1 MACELKTEA
10 YIPIVKNLFKLDS
23 EKFKNFDNVVEFIVN
38 SNIKPE
44 NKKLAVHNIAMI
56 YQELH
61 GLDSKMYTL
70 GKAKDVVVLS
80 GTEKTEDYLNLLR
93 DLYNFKSVNFPS
105 ENAINKEVEKLRAQK
120 NIVPTHMK
128 AFAQLVKN
136 HVNSAKFE
144 SKEERDAFVKQQKE
158 EIHSIITTLYSGDT
172 KAILIMLSFLDSA
185 FASIESK
192 SNYIP
197 LDAVT
202 EFVGMDNYLFTL
214 KDGTMVEGIIE
225 NDLYY
230 ITNPVDNNMYT
241 PVEKSEVVSLKLAR
255 PNSENFSTSGKHVFF
270 NTFFNS
276 GLSIDSVSPEDYAPL
291 MEELNKIQGGGIEI
305 HAVQLSTSGDD
316 RVARLK
322 NLANNDEAYANLK
335 NRNHETFEFDSQ
347 KALLS
352 SSPNGKIVSV
362 SRPKR
367 SENEFALVG
376 KIKGTERS
384 FYIYSTENLVFVNSN
399 NETEL
404 VDLTNDAHVKELA
417 KLSQRQDGSELTE
430 ADIHFIKKSYQAFQ
444 EFKDEVRG
452 ELANALTQGKN
463 SIDVTTQFLRRY
475 EMTSS
480 RATPSVKTELS
491 KAMKSDPQFYKTLTI
506 VTRDKDGNV
515 ISSIEKDIPFVF
527 YKQYNQTTTKK
538 VMYVATNYLASD
550 EKIEHTKE
558 NGEKEY
564 YTLTQYANEVLGLS
578 TRIKEMF
585 KKEDTALETAMAN
598 NEPIKNLIKTGRF
611 VIKFIP
617 ESNEV
622 TYAIAVT
629 NRQLEHVEF
638 FANFASTFF
647 LTFQPSE
654 ILAKRI
660 TPSID
665 SFKSNYI
672 FEALGQTISIE
683 FKSNPKNNTLEI
695 AFLPYSNNPRRAEY
709 HALAKGFENYAPV
722 STDKLVAVAEKF
734 FNEKLLNKIKE
745 ENPALKHYDLND
757 IIDRNSFFKTIFEIL
772 NTPDASASV
781 KELIANVKEAEKEFT
796 KILVDDFSK
805 LLKQLP
811 EEYKKLAI
819 EELGITE
826 EEFTAENFLTYKTD
840 NETSVLRVL
849 SDKRAVARRL
859 YDSSMKNVS
868 VLTNPSRRSFTMSL
882 KENIT
887 TPVPVKP
894 EYADVVNEV
903 KEQENQYDN
912 SSFENS
918 TTASE
923 VKDETAEDTDDF
935 TDEEGDDLT
944 FQIFEEGVDIVTED
958 DTRAESSSWLTSQ
971 LPQLGVST
979 DALKDVIDLAN
990 IDGIVIGMLKDK
1002 FIYLNDAIT
1011 SRGIVYH
1018 EAFHG
1023 VFRHLMTQQERD
1035 NLIKAVMDDP
1045 THASK
1050 FTEDAVYAF
1059 GRQRN
1064 YTENNYDAL
1073 ARLVA
1078 EEILADKFQKYML
1091 KEKHGAPKTMLQKFF
1106 DMLKKLLKFFVKNRN
1121 VIESSF
1127 ARINNGAYKTAVYNS
1142 GMFEGTAAFELI
1154 PVQTVQYKN
1163 VDGKM
1168 LFTKS
1173 STLTTYEQTQLIGLI
1188 NKEIFDNHNENETY
1202 TQKFEKAVNTLLETV
1217 LSHEALVR
1225 QNPEKKNEIINSYHG
1240 KLISKYR
1247 FVLGGR
1253 MKGLPVY
1260 DINETGDPERNNKK
1274 TVIKIKTNEED
1285 IENSR
1290 GEYSHER
1297 LLKLSKQS
1305 YDKADS
1311 LDIIRESDSEVVNSD
1326 EVQDV
1331 INGETQGVIT
1341 DESAISAQD
1350 ELEGNDFEST
1360 LGQKNPIDSYVR
1372 QIRRHFSSIRNDMF
1386 IPELGIKFPKVI
1398 DGNQIFS
1405 SMLKITANAKPSD
1418 IITMIGVRAEKNIS
1432 DGYVQ
1437 EGSDLKAVYDNIVE
1451 TTKIDPITKRPT
1463 KNHMLYNIIVDALQG
1478 VELNYLF
1485 FNIQT
1490 PEVNNNDEN
1499 ASIGQL
1505 MQAESQEFKYT
1516 IIDKV
1521 ADTDSTQVRN
1531 TLLTN
1536 FVRRFKKEAASTDKK
1551 YLEARNNIIGLVD
1564 QIALEDEFLTGS
1576 RSSSVIL
1583 REFTNSFY
1591 ENLQV
1596 LGFDIPKSLIELS
1609 LLAIQIDQRGI
1620 PLPKLDE
1627 KDQLFYN
1634 VEKNFV
1640 AQTQYL
1646 EEDFFKDLRT
1656 LLISMYDS
1664 KGVPTKG
1671 FEKRLDDTTSQDIR
1685 FMTILKKASNY
1696 IAKYNPTNLP
1706 SVIKNAEGKS
1716 IYRYAK
1722 TNPLMTLSQKLNTMS
1737 LDEAISNDPYYEQ
1750 VKAYLKDNPFFGPLF
1765 SEDTSTDAYRK
1776 AKLYLDN
1783 FNVAMFGGVQQR
1795 VGQSIKDGKTFK
1807 GIDKR
1812 SLFDLQIL
1820 SFLSR
1825 RKQNDKYG
1833 NNMSV
1838 FYRSFHQLEATQ
1850 TNFLIPTIYTQFT
1863 DKKGKV
1869 KTESNHSLIV
1879 DSLVGTIKQ
1888 EYNRIQREWNT
1899 RVERK
1904 QEYEDGSAN
1913 RNVNK
1918 YNAKLNSDGKTINTE
1933 SPDLRAYNFNVLQ
1946 DFFEDPR
1953 NEQYKEEFIQ
1963 YAKDKENFKFED
1975 LDLGSLKDSL
1985 ETYADEEFQKF
1996 IGELASE
2003 KLITE
2008 TIIPFNKVD
2017 ESVDEDARITT
2028 YYTSELMPKSVKT
2041 DISKNETADLS
2052 DLYAA
2057 PEGFD
2062 PTVAHPET
2070 IPVENML
2077 YDYFMNHWKGA
2088 LEVNQL
2094 MDGDIA
2100 MNVKNFQDYVKRLKK
2115 IVASG
2120 SNLKEGFHTTAV
2132 MNDIKGFVHE
2142 DYPYYGPYYSL
2153 GEIVND
2159 FNVPNNSIREALKE
2173 GYVKAESG
2181 AEEVIDGVKVKWGD
2195 MMRDTFD
2202 GQSISLLM
2210 HQLDMHD
2217 SLGRVDANI
2226 IDITIAKHYRAI
2238 TEAEKNYLE
2247 SRKVVNNAKKTV
2259 TAGRNVYHKDSED
2272 YTDRLDVS
2280 RLKVE
2285 PIGEEDIN
2293 EATNRVFDELHA
2305 AYREV
2310 YDLRRESHYASLAN
2324 PNDPIIGINK
2334 GKIQDI
2340 FKDRIHTSYEPLPHR
2355 KMMHDIL
2362 NSMEYHQIDQIM
2374 DTSASKNATK
2384 LPIDIFK
2391 YDRDDNSYIRF
2402 DLSSSQ
2408 IPNEDKFL
2416 QVETSG
2422 VKEKAKHSVQSKLL
2436 LPADLSDETFRKI
2449 IRLENEKRGKVMT
2462 PSEEKS
2468 LLKINSLLKN
2478 YQLSLGK
2485 STQARLD
2492 YFKTVLREGNDF
2504 QVGKIYNMIRKS
2516 LEEQNA
2522 PSNMLKMFDLKP
2534 DGTPVFSP
2542 NLSTIRTT
2550 LEYYLISQYSNNV
2563 TDEKTAGGK
2572 NFHVS
2577 GFGHDVMVDIKT
2589 NTVIT
2594 TEEVSKNPEKYSDT
2608 TKYKSRPLSV
2618 SVEIQPDG
2626 TKLYYAEVIMPKPY
2640 FENKQQEKFYMENLT
2655 KMFGTR
2661 IPTEDKRSMMV
2672 FKVVD
2677 FVDSSKMNNI
2687 IVPQFVHM
2695 LSGSD
2700 FDIDSLFFRMKSYY
2714 KNGKNEYA
2722 MFGDYSQY
2730 KSEKAGKFIEFIHFI
2745 KKHDD
2750 FALALKAEK
2759 QRLIDENTFE
2769 LSDESQVF
2777 EILDAMNFDIATD
2790 VMEFFDREQT
2800 KSDLNKEKEFTSYMF
2815 KLAADAKELFV
2826 QTKLESEQNS
2836 TDKDLSALRNQ
2847 YGEEYA
2853 IIKSVKHRSVKEK
2866 RALQNRMKI
2875 IDAAFEYQAA
2885 LNILSEFG
2893 MPASVNAFNSNP
2905 KYNEMVSMKFQND
2918 NLDASIGI
2926 LANEAVFN
2934 YLYINQRASVE
2945 QFRNI
2950 IENRFGLKLKELTKK
2965 GNLYTPT
2972 NMVLSKV
2979 ENASSKTGLGS
2990 AAVMNKFLAVASQY
3004 NLKLDDKQKIWQF
3017 RDSKGEFKSYAE
3029 FGQLNEENQ
3038 RVISIIGNIL
3048 GMFADAAKDP
3058 IPAALQ
3064 LNEINISTTL
3074 AMLGVGLKPEFAFGF
3089 NFLPGIREASKQ
3101 VQQAQFAIS
3110 EDSSQEYVFY
3120 NNAIQTQLEELEK
3133 NNPGLIGSL
3142 KVAGIMNPLTS
3153 LRNVELYK
3161 SKIKIEF
3168 DPKKIEMENLD
3179 SLTPS
3184 QIGFKVSTNKGLEL
3198 TDAQAEVVLMMYYWE
3213 QSKQTFAINTVAN
3226 MTNLFKRL
3234 NPSLAAFDKQ
3244 REGMKKIQS
3253 GELFSNADVLFKDKF
3268 SVFKILQNALD
3279 DAAEQMSKIL
3289 IERSEFFQ
3297 NVNEQF
3303 GKYFKEPKIF
3313 ANVITSY
3320 IGLRKFVKTFPGSRE
3335 ASNDTMKD
3343 FFEED
3348 DAILQKS
3355 FTPEYWFTNS
3365 LERELEELQAANP
3378 KNEFLR
3384 LLRVEE
3390 SDKTAVVNFEG
3401 KDYEVAERYLKILS
3415 RAKIKGDFAN
3425 TISDDIY
3432 ALYKGKANESMFIR
3446 KLFYHELVRTGM
3458 MPKAGSFFQFM
3469 PVELL
3474 LPISN
3479 NIDSFINYMKDATTE
3494 DINNF
3499 EGFMSEFLGGGSK
3512 SDTYEFFDELFNQ
3525 IAYAASTEKGN
3536 DKIPRFKSGS
3546 GKNRSY
3552 SELKISTGRESDKF
3566 KYATQALYNFVDTKS
3581 KSIDSITMDDMLDA
3595 KEKMITKLLD
3605 IFGKEYEESV
3615 KIRDLESV
3623 NIVDLAG
3630 DEFTMDL
3637 SSDKSDPTSSLS
3649 KVFGVKYDAVI
3660 EEFEFPRILKIGA
3673 KTFILQSTNAFSTKG
3688 KSAGELIVNA
3698 FQGKTTFSNFGS
3710 SATYKAI
3717 PEVYSSDK
3725 FSPLA
3730 FTSKQAEQYKKYIDR
3745 TEKIMYVRPGSTA
3758 VTEAAPETPKSATT
3772 QQAVSTQSPTSVA
3785 SNFNNAL
3792 EPVNKYTIKNNE
3804 YAPSVG
3810 EFIDVM
3816 TNKKPVQYEILE
3828 ISEKGILVKNTDTN
3842 VTKLFSSEED
3852 FMKAFKREKDAG
3864 FDVLGNDGLALV
3876 YLYGKLSDG
3885 RTVYTLDIN
3894 LYDDENIGKGLGK
3907 DIYKAALKEIHS
3919 RNGVLTPGSVVE
3931 GNKVWES
3938 FKRDNLLEQ
3947 VYLSTGE
3954 LIYVVKTAEPTTNVE
3969 EVDDDEMIGGTFVDA
3984 NMLNA
3989 ILGLKNGTTDTSE
4002 DEDNDSE
4009 DPLKC

>member
-61 GLDSKMYTL
+61 GLDSTMYTL
-70 GKAKDVVVLS
+70 GKAKDVIVLS
-80 GTEKTEDYLNLLR
+80 GTEKTEEYLNLLG
-93 DLYNFKSVNFPS
+93 DLYNFKSVSFPS
-105 ENAINKEVEKLRAQK
+105 ESAINKKVEELRAQK
-120 NIVPTHMK
+120 QIFPTQMK

-172 KAILIMLSFLDSA
+172 NAMLIMLSFLDNA
-185 FASIESK
+185 FASMESK

-214 KDGTMVEGIIE
+214 KDGTMVEGVIE

-241 PVEKSEVVSLKLAR
+241 PVEKSQVVSFKLAR

-291 MEELNKIQGGGIEI
+291 MEELSKIQGGGIEI

-316 RVARLK
+316 RVARIK

-404 VDLTNDAHVKELA
+404 VDLTNDAHLKELA

-430 ADIHFIKKSYQAFQ
+430 ADLHFIKKSYQAFQ
-444 EFKDEVRG
+444 ELKDEVRG

-475 EMTSS
+475 EMSSS
-480 RATPSVKTELS
+480 RATPSVKTVLS

-506 VTRDKDGNV
+506 VTRDDDGNV
-515 ISSIEKDIPFVF
+515 TSSTEKDIPFVF

-538 VMYVATNYLASD
+538 VMYVATNYLAAD
-550 EKIEHTKE
+550 EKIEHTDE
-558 NGEKEY
+558 NGEKIY
-564 YTLTQYANEVLGLS
+564 LTQSQYATDVLGLN
-578 TRIKEMF
+578 TKIKEIF
-585 KKEDTALETAMAN
+585 KKEDEALETAMAN

-611 VIKFIP
+611 VIKFVP
-617 ESNEV
+617 DSNEV

-629 NRQLEHVEF
+629 NRQLEHIDF

-647 LTFQPSE
+647 LNYQSSE
-654 ILAKRI
+654 VTKEGIKLVNDRFTNDFRFEAPGEKL
-660 TPSID
+660 SID
-665 SFKSNYI
+665 
-672 FEALGQTISIE
+672 
-683 FKSNPKNNTLEI
+683 FKSNPKSANLELRL
-695 AFLPYSNNPRRAEY
+695 AHYSTNPRKAEY
-709 HALAKGFENYAPV
+709 TAVLAKYPYENYVAV
-722 STDKLVAVAEKF
+722 STDKLIAVVEKF

-757 IIDRNSFFKTIFEIL
+757 IIDRSSFFKTIFEIL
-772 NTPDASASV
+772 NTPDASASI
-781 KELIANVKEAEKEFT
+781 KEFVANVKNAEKEFT

-805 LLKQLP
+805 LLNQMP
-811 EEYKKLAI
+811 EEFKKLAI
-819 EELGITE
+819 EDLGITE
-826 EEFTAENFLTYKTD
+826 EEFTAENLLTYKTD

-849 SDKRAVARRL
+849 SGKTSDGKVSTARRL

-868 VLTNPSRRSFTMSL
+868 VLTNPSRRSFTISL

-887 TPVPVKP
+887 TPAATKP

-903 KEQENQYDN
+903 KEQENKYDD

-923 VKDETAEDTDDF
+923 VKDGTVENTDEFDE
-935 TDEEGDDLT
+935 EEGDDVS

-958 DTRAESSSWLTSQ
+958 DTRAQASSWLASQ
-971 LPQLGVST
+971 LPQLGLSNE
-979 DALKDVIDLAN
+979 ALKDIIDLAT
-990 IDGIVIGMLKDK
+990 IDGIVIGMMKDK

-1011 SRGIVYH
+1011 SRGIIYH

-1106 DMLKKLLKFFVKNRN
+1106 DMLKKLLKFFIKNRN

-1154 PVQTVQYKN
+1154 PIQTVQYKN

-1188 NKEIFDNHNENETY
+1188 NREIFNNNNESETY

-1217 LSHEALVR
+1217 LSHEALVK

-1290 GEYSHER
+1290 GEYSYER
-1297 LLKLSKQS
+1297 LLKLSKQA

-1311 LDIIRESDSEVVNSD
+1311 LDIIKESDSEVVNSD

-1341 DESAISAQD
+1341 DEDAVSAQD
-1350 ELEGNDFEST
+1350 ELESNDFDST

-1372 QIRRHFSSIRNDMF
+1372 QIRRYFSGIRNDVF
-1386 IPELGIKFPKVI
+1386 IPELGIMFPKVI
-1398 DGNQIFS
+1398 DGNQIFT

-1437 EGSDLKAVYDNIVE
+1437 DGSDLKAVYDSISKD
-1451 TTKIDPITKRPT
+1451 TGIDPVTKRPT

-1490 PEVNNNDEN
+1490 PETNNDDEN
-1499 ASIGQL
+1499 ASISQL
-1505 MQAESQEFKYT
+1505 MQAENQEFRYT

-1536 FVRRFKKEAASTDKK
+1536 FVRRFKKEAASEDKK
-1551 YLEARNNIIGLVD
+1551 YLNARNAVIGIID
-1564 QIALEDEFLTGS
+1564 KIRLENEFLTGLK
-1576 RSSSVIL
+1576 SSSVIL
-1583 REFTNSFY
+1583 KELVNPLY
-1591 ENLQV
+1591 ENLQI
-1596 LGFDIPKSLIELS
+1596 LGFDVPKSLLELS
-1609 LLAIQIDQRGI
+1609 LLAIQMNERGV

-1627 KDQLFYN
+1627 QDQLFYN

-1671 FEKRLDDTTSQDIR
+1671 FEKRLDDTTSEDIR

-1750 VKAYLKDNPFFGPLF
+1750 VKAYLKDNPFFGALF

-1807 GIDKR
+1807 GVDKR

-1833 NNMSV
+1833 NTMSV
-1838 FYRSFHQLEATQ
+1838 FYRSFHQLESTQ
-1850 TNFLIPTIYTQFT
+1850 TNFLIPTIYTQFL

-1879 DSLVGTIKQ
+1879 DSLVSTIKQ

-1904 QEYEDGSAN
+1904 QEYEKGSAN
-1913 RNVNK
+1913 RNINK

-1933 SPDLRAYNFNVLQ
+1933 SSSLRAYNFNVLQ
-1946 DFFEDPR
+1946 DFFDDPR
-1953 NEQYKEEFIQ
+1953 NEKYKEEFIQ
-1963 YAKDKENFKFED
+1963 YAKDEENFKFED

-1985 ETYADEEFQKF
+1985 EVYAEEEFQKF
-1996 IGELASE
+1996 MGELVSE

-2008 TIIPFNKVD
+2008 TNIPFNKVD

-2041 DISKNETADLS
+2041 DISKNETETLS
-2052 DLYAA
+2052 DIYAA

-2062 PTVAHPET
+2062 PNVAHPET
-2070 IPVENML
+2070 VPVENML

-2153 GEIVND
+2153 GEIAND
-2159 FNVPNNSIREALKE
+2159 FNIPNNSIREALRE

-2181 AEEVIDGVKVKWGD
+2181 AEEIIDGVKVKWGD

-2217 SLGRVDANI
+2217 ALGRVDTNV
-2226 IDITIAKHYRAI
+2226 IDITIAKHYRTL

-2247 SRKVVNNAKKTV
+2247 SKKVVNNAKKTV

-2285 PIGEEDIN
+2285 PVGEEDIN
-2293 EATNRVFDELHA
+2293 EATNRVFNELHA

-2340 FKDRIHTSYEPLPHR
+2340 FRDRIHTYYEPLPHR

-2362 NSMEYHQIDQIM
+2362 NSMEYYQIDQIM

-2402 DLSSSQ
+2402 DLSSSRV
-2408 IPNEDKFL
+2408 PNEDKYL

-2478 YQLSLGK
+2478 YQISLGK

-2577 GFGHDVMVDIKT
+2577 GFGHNVMVDIET
-2589 NTVIT
+2589 NTVIR
-2594 TEEVSKNPEKYSDT
+2594 TEEVSKNPEKYNDT
-2608 TKYKSRPLSV
+2608 AKYKSRPLSV

-2640 FENKQQEKFYMENLT
+2640 FENKQQEQFYMENLT

-2677 FVDSSKMNNI
+2677 FVESSKMNNI

-2722 MFGDYSQY
+2722 LFGDYSQY

-2777 EILDAMNFDIATD
+2777 EILDALKFDIARD

-2800 KSDLNKEKEFTSYMF
+2800 KSDLIKEKEFTSYMF

-2826 QTKLESEQNS
+2826 QTKLESEQNK

-2853 IIKSVKHRSVKEK
+2853 IIKSVKHKSIKEK
-2866 RALQNRMKI
+2866 RALQNRMRI
-2875 IDAAFEYQAA
+2875 INAAFEYQAA

-2893 MPASVNAFNSNP
+2893 MPASVDAFNSNP

-2979 ENASSKTGLGS
+2979 ENSSSKTGLGS

-3029 FGQLNEENQ
+3029 FGQLNEEDQ

-3089 NFLPGIREASKQ
+3089 NFLPGIREASKA

-3110 EDSSQEYVFY
+3110 EDSAQEYVFY
-3120 NNAIQTQLEELEK
+3120 NNAVQTQIEELEK

-3142 KVAGIMNPLTS
+3142 KAAGIMNPLTS
-3153 LRNVELYK
+3153 LRNLELYK

-3184 QIGFKVSTNKGLEL
+3184 QIGFKVSTDKGIEL
-3198 TDAQAEVVLMMYYWE
+3198 TDAQAEAVLMMYYWE
-3213 QSKQTFAINTVAN
+3213 QSKQTFAINRVAN

-3234 NPSLAAFDKQ
+3234 NPSLVAFDKQ
-3244 REGMKKIQS
+3244 REGIEKIQS
-3253 GELFSNADVLFKDKF
+3253 GELFSNADVLFKDEF
-3268 SVFKILQNALD
+3268 SVFKILQNTLN

-3297 NVNEQF
+3297 NVNAQF
-3303 GKYFKEPKIF
+3303 GKYFKDPKIF

-3335 ASNDTMKD
+3335 ASSDIMKD
-3343 FFEED
+3343 FFAED

-3432 ALYKGKANESMFIR
+3432 ALYKGKTNESMFIR

-3479 NIDSFINYMKDATTE
+3479 NIDTFINYMKNATTE

-3499 EGFMSEFLGGGSK
+3499 EGFMSEFLGGGSQ

-3552 SELKISTGRESDKF
+3552 TELKISTGKESDRF

-3581 KSIDSITMDDMLDA
+3581 KTMEGITMDDMLDA

-3615 KIRDLESV
+3615 KVRDLESV

-3637 SSDKSDPTSSLS
+3637 SSDKSDPASSLS
-3649 KVFGVKYDAVI
+3649 KIFGVKYDAVT
-3660 EEFEFPRILKIGA
+3660 EEFEFPRMLKIGA
-3673 KTFILQSTNAFSTKG
+3673 KTFILQSTNTFSTKG
-3688 KSAGELIVNA
+3688 KSAGEVIVNA
-3698 FQGKTTFSNFGS
+3698 FQGKTTFSNYGS

-3758 VTEAAPETPKSATT
+3758 VTEAAPETP
-3772 QQAVSTQSPTSVA
+3772 TSVA
-3785 SNFNNAL
+3785 KTTQSSVSTVKPGQDTKINIYAGTGENVDLSNFAIRPFTVDSARVSENGL
-3792 EPVNKYTIKNNE
+3792 GTIKFK
-3804 YAPSVG
+3804 SV
-3810 EFIDVM
+3810 EQAFQYFKFDSLPFTEENVKIANAILKT
-3816 TNKKPVQYEILE
+3816 TNGAEL
-3828 ISEKGILVKNTDTN
+3828 
-3842 VTKLFSSEED
+3842 
-3852 FMKAFKREKDAG
+3852 R
-3864 FDVLGNDGLALV
+3864 
-3876 YLYGKLSDG
+3876 
-3885 RTVYTLDIN
+3885 R
-3894 LYDDENIGKGLGK
+3894 LGK
-3907 DIYKAALKEIHS
+3907 QFQGLNRTTWDSISPRIMKDLLVA
-3919 RNGVLTPGSVVE
+3919 
-3931 GNKVWES
+3931 S
-3938 FKRDNLLEQ
+3938 FKQNPEALDKLLATGNATLTHKFNNVEQDNGRFSKILMEVRDEFNK
-3947 VYLSTGE
+3947 
-3954 LIYVVKTAEPTTNVE
+3954 KTAEPITNVE